1 MNYNE
6 IKLKV
11 GKNLD
16 ALLPLKPTKLS
27 FYNNSLKIFEDCIN
41 FSNED

>member
-16 ALLPLKPTKLS
+16 ALLPLRPTKLS
-27 FYNNSLKIFEDCIN
+27 SYNNSLTN
-41 FSNED
+41 F